1 MKYHVAKAS
10 LSLATITALAAV
22 VGAGKKWG

>member
-10 LSLATITALAAV
+10 LTIGSAVALAGV
-22 VGAGKKWG
+22 LTAGKKWV